1 MTSAPSDADKP
12 ASGPSGAKPETKPDV
27 KPEVKPGAVPLSA
40 TKPVTPSPAGTP
52 PKVAEPAKAAEPVK
66 PEASKTEPPKPG
78 DTKPGDGKPGEPK
91 KPDPVN
97 TAGPSARPGGP
108 AGPVGGAAVTAGPIL
123 DLKATRVP
131 EAAKDAPKD
140 AAKDSAK
147 VPPKPGEPAKPADP
161 VKPSPASAS
170 AKPGPTPTASP
181 APAASPKP
189 GVSPA
194 PSLSSA
200 AAVPPAAKA
209 RGGFGS
215 LAAAGLIGGVIG
227 AGLLF
232 AAEKAG
238 VGGEAG
244 RVAALDQKI
253 AGIDQRLG
261 TFVPKDALAPLDKR
275 VATAEAS
282 AKQALDKASAPPQ
295 AAGEAAVPQDVAA
308 RLDNL
313 DQRLSALT
321 EEPGRD
327 AGATAGM
334 GVAQAEGTKQ
344 LAELDS
350 RVKALESA
358 APAAG
363 ADDAKAKETA
373 DAIAALKSEME
384 SRTKQNADADAALGQ
399 KLASLQQ
406 SLDAKVQAAT
416 ESVQAATEASR
427 KAAEA
432 GQSQAAEAAKA
443 VDRRLAE
450 QGDKIATLDKGLADR
465 APTATVQAALRVV
478 VADRVA
484 SALASGTPYA
494 EPLATL
500 RKLDPS
506 AQDQAEALAPFAEK
520 GAPTTAQLAGTFR
533 GIADRIAQARQAA
546 KVKAASE
553 SGDFRTKLLSMA
565 DGLVQVRK
573 VESGAAE
580 TNGATAAPEEAVQA
594 ALDRGDLAGAAK
606 AFDAL
611 PPEAK
616 AQAGDFGQTLAAR
629 AKAAGASQALTA
641 AAFQALPAPAAQ
653 K

>member
-1 MTSAPSDADKP
+1 VTSAPSDADKP

-52 PKVAEPAKAAEPVK
+52 PKPAEPAKAAEPVK
-66 PEASKTEPPKPG
+66 PEATKTEPPKPG

-140 AAKDSAK
+140 AAKDASK
-147 VPPKPGEPAKPADP
+147 VTPKPGEPAKPADP

-181 APAASPKP
+181 APAAPKP

-200 AAVPPAAKA
+200 SAVPPAAKA

-215 LAAAGLIGGVIG
+215 LAAAGLLGGVIG

-261 TFVPKDALAPLDKR
+261 SFVPKDALAPLDKR

-282 AKQALDKASAPPQ
+282 AKQALDKASAQPQ
-295 AAGEAAVPQDVAA
+295 ASGEAAVPQDVTA

-327 AGATAGM
+327 GGANTGL

-344 LAELDS
+344 LADLDA
-350 RVKALESA
+350 RVKALEGA
-358 APAAG
+358 APASG
-363 ADDAKAKETA
+363 AATAQAKETS

-443 VDRRLAE
+443 VDRKLSE
-450 QGDKIATLDKGLADR
+450 QGDRIATLDKGLADR

-484 SALASGTPYA
+484 SALASGAPYA

-573 VESGAAE
+573 VESGPAE

-594 ALDRGDLAGAAK
+594 ALDRGDFAGAAK

-611 PPEAK
+611 PQEAK
-616 AQAGDFGQTLAAR
+616 AQAGEFGTTLAAR

>member
-27 KPEVKPGAVPLSA
+27 KPEVKPGAAPLSA

-52 PKVAEPAKAAEPVK
+52 PKVAEPAKPTEPVK
-66 PEASKTEPPKPG
+66 PEATRTEPPKPG
-78 DTKPGDGKPGEPK
+78 DTKPGDTKPGEPK

-108 AGPVGGAAVTAGPIL
+108 AGPVAGAAVTAGPIL

-140 AAKDSAK
+140 AAK
-147 VPPKPGEPAKPADP
+147 VPPKPGEPAKPSDP

-189 GVSPA
+189 AVSPA

-200 AAVPPAAKA
+200 STVPPAAKA

-282 AKQALDKASAPPQ
+282 AKQALDKASAPPP
-295 AAGEAAVPQDVAA
+295 ASGEAAVPQDVAA

-334 GVAQAEGTKQ
+334 GVAQADSTKQ

-350 RVKALESA
+350 RVKALEGA

-384 SRTKQNADADAALGQ
+384 TRTKQNADADTALGQ

-432 GQSQAAEAAKA
+432 GQSQAAEAAKS
-443 VDRRLAE
+443 VDRKLAE
-450 QGDKIATLDKGLADR
+450 QGDKIAALDKGLADR
-465 APTATVQAALRVV
+465 APTTTVQAALRVV

-533 GIADRIAQARQAA
+533 GIADKIAQARQAA

-573 VESGAAE
+573 VEAGAAE
-580 TNGATAAPEEAVQA
+580 ANGATAAPEEAVQA

-629 AKAAGASQALTA
+629 AKAAGASQTLTA

>member
-1 MTSAPSDADKP
+1 
-12 ASGPSGAKPETKPDV
+12 
-27 KPEVKPGAVPLSA
+27 
-40 TKPVTPSPAGTP
+40 
-52 PKVAEPAKAAEPVK
+52 
-66 PEASKTEPPKPG
+66 
-78 DTKPGDGKPGEPK
+78 
-91 KPDPVN
+91 
-97 TAGPSARPGGP
+97 
-108 AGPVGGAAVTAGPIL
+108 
-123 DLKATRVP
+123 
-131 EAAKDAPKD
+131 
-140 AAKDSAK
+140 
-147 VPPKPGEPAKPADP
+147 
-161 VKPSPASAS
+161 
-170 AKPGPTPTASP
+170 
-181 APAASPKP
+181 
-189 GVSPA
+189 
-194 PSLSSA
+194 
-200 AAVPPAAKA
+200 VPPAAKT

-363 ADDAKAKETA
+363 ADDAK
-373 DAIAALKSEME
+373 
-384 SRTKQNADADAALGQ
+384 ADAALGQ